1 MKTYTEEEVVAL
13 MKLAWEEAESQ
24 YSDDYGYNEDTQEET
39 LDIIKDDKS
48 VDEFIKQNLKQ

>member
-1 MKTYTEEEVVAL
+1 MNTYTEEEVIAL

-39 LDIIKDDKS
+39 LDIIKDNKS